1 MTFERLAATL
11 SQQGADVVLPPL
23 RHGQRPGTA
32 RLVDAVSL
40 PVGVLILV
48 ELADG
53 GRVLAP
59 MVDGESGWRRAV
71 PGDGVSAR
79 LLLAQEPLLVNG
91 FGAELV
97 AFEGPEQSLTVDQ
110 TNDSVVVG
118 EQVLVKWQVAV
129 SDAPAV
135 APLILAHLRAVGFA
149 ATTPCLATVSWG
161 DLLVAQVLE
170 YLPGAQDGWDWMV
183 DELVAALVRG
193 DELSMAWPGEV
204 GRLLGS
210 FHSAMATP
218 SASLPEPVVSVADL
232 APLQTYFAGLLV
244 ASERLDAEMRAAL
257 EPWRPRL
264 AAALAVVGAAH
275 AVPALRIHGDAHVGQ
290 VLRWR
295 GGLVLGDF
303 DGNPLLAPAHRAD
316 PGPTAYDVA
325 SMLRALDH
333 VALVAAR
340 RVAGGEPGG
349 WEEPGA
355 APGVSGPLRAWSTG
369 ARASFLAAYREAGP
383 VELLDDQ
390 LLAAFADL
398 SVLHEAVYAATYLP
412 RWRHVPLAV
421 LAGGPPL

>member
-1 MTFERLAATL
+1 VTFERLAATL

-23 RHGQRPGTA
+23 RHGQRLGPA
-32 RLVDAVSL
+32 ALVDAVAL
-40 PVGVLILV
+40 PEGMLALA

-59 MVDGESGWRRAV
+59 MVEGASGWRRAV

-79 LLLAQEPLLVNG
+79 LLLAQEPLLVKG
-91 FGAELV
+91 FGAELTPF
-97 AFEGPEQSLTVDQ
+97 AGPERSLTVDQ

-149 ATTPCLATVSWG
+149 ATTPCVATVSWG

-183 DELVAALVRG
+183 DELVEALARG
-193 DELSMAWPGEV
+193 DELSTSWPGEV

-210 FHSAMATP
+210 FHWAMATP
-218 SASLPEPVVSVADL
+218 SALLPDPVVSVADL

-244 ASERLDAEMRAAL
+244 EADRLDAEMRVAL
-257 EPWRPRL
+257 DPWRPRL
-264 AAALAVVGAAH
+264 EAGLEVVAAARAA
-275 AVPALRIHGDAHVGQ
+275 PALRIHGDAHVGQ

-303 DGNPLLAPAHRAD
+303 DGNPLLAPEHRAD

-340 RVAGGEPGG
+340 RLSDSGHGDEDPAAAGR
-349 WEEPGA
+349 
-355 APGVSGPLRAWSTG
+355 LRAWSVW
-369 ARASFLAAYREAGP
+369 ASSAFLAGYHEVGP

-390 LLAAFADL
+390 LVEAFADL

-421 LAGGPPL
+421 LAGGPPP

>member
-1 MTFERLAATL
+1 MTYERLAATL

-23 RHGQRPGTA
+23 RHGQRPGPA
-32 RLVDAVSL
+32 QLVDAVPL
-40 PVGVLILV
+40 PGGALALV

-59 MVDGESGWRRAV
+59 MVDGDSGWRRAV
-71 PGDGVSAR
+71 PGDGVSAQ

-91 FGAELV
+91 FGADLV
-97 AFEGPEQSLTVDQ
+97 SFEGPERPLTVDQ

-118 EQVLVKWQVAV
+118 GHALVKWQVAV

-161 DLLVAQVLE
+161 ELLVAQVLE

-193 DELSMAWPGEV
+193 DELSTPWPSEV

-210 FHSAMATP
+210 FHSAMVTP
-218 SASLPEPVVSVADL
+218 SALLPEPVVLVADL
-232 APLQTYFAGLLV
+232 APLRTYFSGLL
-244 ASERLDAEMRAAL
+244 ADADRLDAEMRAAL

-264 AAALAVVGAAH
+264 EAALQVVGAVRA
-275 AVPALRIHGDAHVGQ
+275 APALRIHGDAHVGQ
-290 VLRWR
+290 VLRWQ

-325 SMLRALDH
+325 SMLRAVDH

-340 RVAGGEPGG
+340 RPAGGEQ
-349 WEEPGA
+349 
-355 APGVSGPLRAWSTG
+355 GVAGRLRAWS
-369 ARASFLAAYREAGP
+369 AWASSSFLAGYREIGP
-383 VELLDDQ
+383 VELLDDR
-390 LLAAFADL
+390 LLEAFADL